1 MSLRLVF
8 PAKYFSDIN
17 SNNTQMNIVAVY
29 VSFDQSGGLRTY
41 MQMDNWISYHMGQD
55 YVDTQVV

>member
-41 MQMDNWISYHMGQD
+41 MQMDN
-55 YVDTQVV
+55 